1 MWVES
6 LCIVGPGY
14 WTRLLK
20 PKGDR
25 ELFTP
30 QVGSIM
36 ELSFQKLIKTRN
48 LNSYKEQ

>member
-1 MWVES
+1 MYS
-6 LCIVGPGY
+6 
-14 WTRLLK
+14 WTRVWLLK

-48 LNSYKEQ
+48 LNSGQL